1 MVNTRVIIWTA
12 ALAFVGY
19 ILTTKT
25 AIESDSRM
33 LFGIISGGIVG
44 FILGNLFVRLS
55 KKSK

>member
-1 MVNTRVIIWTA
+1 MNTRIIIWTA

-25 AIESDSRM
+25 AIESDNRM
-33 LFGIISGGIVG
+33 WLGTIGGGIVG

-55 KKSK
+55 KK

>member
-12 ALAFVGY
+12 SLAFVGY

-33 LFGIISGGIVG
+33 LFGTISGGIVG

>member
-1 MVNTRVIIWTA
+1 VNTRVIIWTA
-12 ALAFVGY
+12 TLAFIGY
-19 ILTTKT
+19 MLTSKA

-33 LFGIISGGIVG
+33 LIGTIGGAIVG